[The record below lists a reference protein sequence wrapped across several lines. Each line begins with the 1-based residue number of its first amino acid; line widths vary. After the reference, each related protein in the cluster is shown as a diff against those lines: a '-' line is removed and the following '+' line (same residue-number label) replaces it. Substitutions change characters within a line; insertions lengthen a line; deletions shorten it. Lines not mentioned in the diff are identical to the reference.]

1 MNNLRITA
9 LLSVLLLMGGVYAV
23 PAFAQ
28 TDGHNH
34 THFSIHHPVLQ
45 SIDEAMQKGEI
56 TKDQAILQKFY
67 AGYKPEHLIDSFRLS
82 SDAPIKCMLPVKNEY
97 FQLKE
102 SLQTSTISEIEKL
115 TARSFS
121 SDQQE
126 YLSPSG
132 NFRFFYETSGSN
144 AVPADDTNESGI
156 PDYVE
161 RAAFAADSSY
171 RYMVEDAG
179 FTDFRLAEPYEINFQ
194 NFGFYGTTNSSGGTT
209 TITVHSNFD
218 GFPSNTHPEG
228 DQIGA
233 LYATIAHEVKH
244 AIQYAANRWR
254 GSAGSFN
261 WIEMDATLM
270 EEMVFDDVNDY
281 YNYNTSNSSIFNRP
295 ESPTPGAYFHVSW
308 MIFFAE
314 NYGID
319 FWVDAW
325 KPIKEDNFL
334 PFLDAVSEALTDRGL
349 SLSEQHTLNHLWHL
363 ASGDLSVDD
372 FGFSERTLYPTPKIA
387 ATLEKV
393 PDSLQSNHTLQ
404 PLGANYFV
412 VSSPESTNGQATI
425 KIANSS
431 PNLGIGQLALFK
443 DGTTDF
449 RVDFTTAQ
457 ADTIQIFTGWNWED
471 IDRLSIAAVNS
482 SRNSS
487 TSYQLYLESSFPA
500 SVDSSELAKE
510 FRLAQNYPNPFNP
523 STTIR
528 FDLFDTS
535 PVSLQI
541 FDISGRLIETI
552 VDRELNPARYEYNFS
567 STGLASGVYLYR
579 LKTPNRQEIRKM
591 TLIK

>member
-1 MNNLRITA
+1 MNNLRITVILSA
-9 LLSVLLLMGGVYAV
+9 LLLIGGFYTL
-23 PAFAQ
+23 PSFAQ
-28 TDGHNH
+28 THVH
-34 THFSIHHPVLQ
+34 SSSHFSIQHPVFQ
-45 SIDEAMQKGEI
+45 SIDEALLKGEI

-67 AGYKPEHLIDSFRLS
+67 AGYRPDQLIESFQVAS
-82 SDAPIKCMLPVKNEY
+82 NTHIKCLTPVIQEY
-97 FQLKE
+97 IQLRE
-102 SLQTSTISEIEKL
+102 SLQASTISEVEEL
-115 TARSFS
+115 TARSYS

-132 NFRFFYETSGSN
+132 NFRFYYETTGSN
-144 AVPADDTNESGI
+144 AVPSDDTNQSGI
-156 PDYVE
+156 PDYIE
-161 RAAFAADSSY
+161 KAAFAADSSY
-171 RYMVEDAG
+171 RYMVEEAG
-179 FTDFRLAEPYEINFQ
+179 FTDFRLANPYEINFQ

-209 TITVHSNFD
+209 TITVHNNFD
-218 GFPSNTHPEG
+218 GFPENSHPEG

-281 YNYNTSNSSIFNRP
+281 YNYNSSSSSIFSRP
-295 ESPTPGAYFHVSW
+295 ELPIPGAYFHVSW
-308 MIFFAE
+308 MIYFAE
-314 NYGID
+314 NYGVD
-319 FWVDAW
+319 FWVDVW
-325 KPIKEDNFL
+325 KPIKEDNYL
-334 PFLDAVSEALTDRGL
+334 SFLDAISSALTDRGL
-349 SLSEQHTLNHLWHL
+349 SLPEQHTLNHLWHL
-363 ASGDLSVDD
+363 GSGDLSVDD
-372 FGFSERTLYPTPKIA
+372 FGFSERTFYPTPKTA
-387 ATLEKV
+387 ATFEKV
-393 PDSLQSNHTLQ
+393 PDSLESSRTLL
-404 PLGANYFV
+404 PLAANYIV
-412 VSSPESTNGQATI
+412 VDSPHGTNGQATL
-425 KIANSS
+425 KVAASS

-443 DGTTDF
+443 DGSTDF
-449 RVDFTTAQ
+449 RVDFTTAES
-457 ADTIQIFTGWNWED
+457 DTVQFYTGWNWED

-500 SVDSSELAKE
+500 SVDSSELANE

-541 FDISGRLIETI
+541 FDISGRLVETI
-552 VDRELNPARYEYNFS
+552 VDRELTPARYEYSFS

-579 LKTPNRQEIRKM
+579 LKTSGRQEIRKM
-591 TLIK
+591 TIIK